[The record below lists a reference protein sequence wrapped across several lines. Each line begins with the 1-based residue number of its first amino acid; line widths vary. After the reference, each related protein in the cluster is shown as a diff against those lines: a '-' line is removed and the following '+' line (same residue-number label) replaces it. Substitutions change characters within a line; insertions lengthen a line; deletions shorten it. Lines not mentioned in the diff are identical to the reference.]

1 MATRWTEA
9 DLAKLKL
16 AWHAPRRTATQ
27 LPVKR
32 PSKYG
37 NVKATDATGVVHDS
51 GKEFRRYQELQ
62 LREIAGEI
70 TNLRHHV
77 LFACVV
83 EGEHICDYEADFVYR
98 EGAAVIVEDVKP
110 KDSKFRKTA
119 AYRLFRV
126 KQKLAQ
132 ALHKLQIRE
141 V

>member
-1 MATRWTEA
+1 MAYRWTME
-9 DLAKLKL
+9 DINSLTGRK
-16 AWHAPRRTATQ
+16 RATQ
-27 LPVKR
+27 LPEAPLKVNAN
-32 PSKYG
+32 KYR
-37 NVKATDATGVVHDS
+37 NVRVTDATGKVHDS

-77 LFACVV
+77 LYACVV

-98 EGAAVIVEDVKP
+98 EGAALIVEDVKP
-110 KDSKFRKTA
+110 KDVKFRKTA

-132 ALHKLQIRE
+132 AIHKLQISE